1 VEDRRQQ
8 RQNKY
13 VQMVQQ
19 PALMAVVLDF
29 ILFMNLV
36 ALSVVLLA
44 FSSNFCNELPL
55 FP

>member
-1 VEDRRQQ
+1 LIIVEDRRQQ
-8 RQNKY
+8 QQNKY

-36 ALSVVLLA
+36 ALSVV
-44 FSSNFCNELPL
+44 FISIFK
-55 FP
+55 